1 MSKLRNTIK
10 LPLIFLGIIQSINI
24 QKKFLQKNITPML
37 QNAEVKNDG
46 TLSQKD
52 FVKINKYYGLAV
64 PSILGE
70 AFCVLR
76 GKPMSDSERWAST
89 SQGVITGLFDD
100 FFDDQKLPE
109 EQIIKMV
116 KAPESISA
124 ETSSQQL
131 FLDFY
136 MKALEKASHPEL
148 IIEQL
153 LAVFEAQNFSVEQ
166 ENSDIIKDRIW
177 EITQKKGGDSVL
189 FYRSGFDNKTLEG
202 EKEALF
208 QLGALMQ
215 FENDIFDIYKDYK
228 SKIYTIPTTIHI
240 VYEIR
245 KLYRE
250 QLVSFIDLSYKMHY
264 LNKQIIQFLDIVMP
278 VINRGF
284 VCLDQYQKLENKNNG
299 LFTIDS
305 FTRKQLIC
313 DMEKPRNMLRT
324 IAYQIK
330 NDY

>member
-1 MSKLRNTIK
+1 MSKLRNSIK
-10 LPLIFLGIIQSINI
+10 LPLNFLGIIQSINI

-37 QNAEVKNDG
+37 QNAEVMNDG

-76 GKPMSDSERWAST
+76 GNTMLDSERWTST

-100 FFDDQKLPE
+100 FFDDHKLSE
-109 EQIIKMV
+109 EYINELV
-116 KAPESISA
+116 KKPESI
-124 ETSSQQL
+124 TPSSSNEKL

-136 MKALEKASHPEL
+136 LKSLEQSSHPNL
-148 IIEQL
+148 IIEKL
-153 LAVFEAQNFSVEQ
+153 LMVFEAQVCSVEQ
-166 ENSDIIKDRIW
+166 ENSDIRKNRIW
-177 EITQKKGGDSVL
+177 EITQKKGGNSVL
-189 FYRSGFDNKTLEG
+189 FYRSGFDNKLVEG

-228 SKIYTIPTTIHI
+228 SKIYTIPTTIHT
-240 VYEIR
+240 VYEMR

-250 QLVSFIDLSYKMHY
+250 QLGSFIDLSYKMHY
-264 LNKQIIQFLDIVMP
+264 PNKQIIQFLDIVMP

-299 LFTIDS
+299 LFTINS

-313 DMEKPRNMLRT
+313 DMEKPRNVLKT

-330 NDY
+330 SDY